1 MGAQKGIITKITPT
15 KCIIITKEGE
25 FRSIPLPS
33 GAVRI
38 GQEIVVP
45 SFKWPVLTK
54 YALIAASLLI
64 AVMGGAAMFQL
75 TASAAPVAYVSLD
88 INPSLEIAVDKAA
101 QVVGVTALNSDSQ
114 PLIADLDY
122 RDKDI
127 YTVLTKLLQRAVD
140 LKYVTPDRANLI
152 VSSVVEVDPQH
163 VNLDTTRLQAA
174 VVTPLKGKTIKA
186 NMVIY
191 KAKNQDRAAAKKARL
206 STGKYLFYAGEVE
219 NGSKITVDEVR
230 QQSIATLVATKQARL
245 PRPKQEIL
253 IQSLNPDDEIELVD
267 DLNNDNTGLSVLT
280 APYNEGKDNNN
291 QGGHGKSELG
301 KHKTGASQENQ
312 TEDKQ
317 KPENIHQTNSKN
329 AANGNVQDAEKK
341 GTKDTEIDIDEENKR
356 KAKDN
361 SQQIK
366 PSVKFKQDKQD
377 KTDIRHKKDLK
388 VNKDN
393 KDDKENQDSKVNKG
407 KNLRQQDV
415 KQE

>member
-15 KCIIITKEGE
+15 KCIIITKEGD

-33 GAVRI
+33 GAVRV

-64 AVMGGAAMFQL
+64 AVMGGVSMFQL
-75 TASAAPVAYVSLD
+75 TAAAAPVAYVSLD

-101 QVVGVTALNSDSQ
+101 QVVGITALNDDSQ
-114 PLIADLDY
+114 PLIANLDY
-122 RDKDI
+122 QDKDI

-186 NMVIY
+186 KMVIY
-191 KAKNQDRAAAKKARL
+191 KAKNQDRAAAKKVRL

-230 QQSIATLVATKQARL
+230 QQSIATLVATKKARL

-253 IQSLNPDDEIELVD
+253 IQSLNPDDKIELVD
-267 DLNNDNTGLSVLT
+267 HLNNENDNEMDNDNTELPVLT
-280 APYNEGKDNNN
+280 APYTGGKDNNN

-301 KHKTGASQENQ
+301 KHKAGASQENQ

-329 AANGNVQDAEKK
+329 AAKENVQDADNK
-341 GTKDTEIDIDEENKR
+341 GEKDTALDIDEDDSRE
-356 KAKDN
+356 AKYN
-361 SQQIK
+361 SQQVEHSDK
-366 PSVKFKQDKQD
+366 LKQDKQD
-377 KTDIRHKKDLK
+377 KTDIRDKKDLK
-388 VNKDN
+388 DN
-393 KDDKENQDSKVNKG
+393 KNSKHNKE

-415 KQE
+415 NQE

>member
-33 GAVRI
+33 SAVRV

-64 AVMGGAAMFQL
+64 AVMGGVTMFQL

-186 NMVIY
+186 KMVIY
-191 KAKNQDRAAAKKARL
+191 KANNQDRAAAKKVKL

-230 QQSIATLVATKQARL
+230 QQSIATLVATKKARI

-253 IQSLNPDDEIELVD
+253 IQSLNPDDKIKLVD
-267 DLNNDNTGLSVLT
+267 HLNYDNEINNDNAESVLT
-280 APYNEGKDNNN
+280 GP
-291 QGGHGKSELG
+291 GKSEPA
-301 KHKTGASQENQ
+301 KHKADGIQQNQQNQQNQKNQKNQKNQ
-312 TEDKQ
+312 TEIKQ
-317 KPENIHQTNSKN
+317 KPENIHKPNSKN
-329 AANGNVQDAEKK
+329 VDEVDVKDADNK
-341 GTKDTEIDIDEENKR
+341 GERDT
-356 KAKDN
+356 A
-361 SQQIK
+361 
-366 PSVKFKQDKQD
+366 
-377 KTDIRHKKDLK
+377 TDI
-388 VNKDN
+388 NTDN
-393 KDDKENQDSKVNKG
+393 KNRNYNKG
-407 KNLRQQDV
+407 KYHRKQDV
-415 KQE
+415 TQE